1 MLGSQLVSIADSTS
15 TDALLAA
22 AARGDN
28 AAIGQLMSRH
38 RAYLRRVVDVRMD
51 AALRPRIDPSDVVQE
66 TLAVASRRLD
76 DFIARRPTTFRVWLR
91 RKAIEGLVDAR
102 RTHLAL
108 KRDIRRDNSISDAS
122 SLAIARGLFR
132 ESTGH
137 SAMRRELSD
146 QVREAMARLS
156 EADQEVI
163 LLRHAEGLSN
173 AEAAEVLEVDPGTA
187 SKRYGRAIG
196 RLSAA
201 LRKMGVESM

>member
-146 QVREAMARLS
+146 QVREAIARLS